1 MCPPGAAR
9 FVARQVEL
17 HDVRGRR
24 VLEVGSHDPNAVVR
38 SIVEP
43 LQPGEYI
50 GVDVAAGDG
59 VDMVCP
65 AERLLDQ
72 FGAASF
78 DLVVCTEVLE
88 HVRDWRLVV
97 RNVKGVLRDGG
108 LLVATTRSR
117 GFEFHGYP
125 LDFWR
130 YQREDIQA
138 IFGDLDIE
146 ALEEDPEDPPG
157 VFFRARRV
165 VPFEERDLTAY
176 LLYSVVR
183 RHQTRTATS
192 LDVAAGRCLAA
203 GNAITEQVLPQAV
216 RDALRRG
223 IEGFSG
229 RGARSRS
236 SSQADRK

>member
-1 MCPPGAAR
+1 MWPPGAAR
-9 FVARQVEL
+9 FVQRQVKL
-17 HDVRGRR
+17 HDVSGRR
-24 VLEVGSHDPNAVVR
+24 VLEVGSNDPNAVVR

-43 LQPGEYI
+43 LQPADYI
-50 GVDVAAGDG
+50 GVDVAAGAG

-72 FGAASF
+72 FGPGSF
-78 DLVVCTEVLE
+78 DLVVSTEVLE

-97 RNVKGVLRDGG
+97 HNLKGVLCDGG

-130 YQREDIQA
+130 YQPEDIQA

-146 ALEEDPEDPPG
+146 ALEEDREDPPG

-165 VPFEERDLTAY
+165 APFEEQDLTAY
-176 LLYSVVR
+176 RLYSVVR

-192 LDVAAGRCLAA
+192 LDVATARCLAA
-203 GNAITEQVLPQAV
+203 GKAITEQVLPQAV

-223 IEGFSG
+223 IEGSSG
-229 RGARSRS
+229 RAASSRS
-236 SSQADRK
+236 SSQGDRK